1 MFHTQFLFSL
11 MQGQCKPNAE
21 SSLFAEV
28 QPVLAFAKLDVY
40 FILCKHFRLPG
51 CRSSN
56 FYTPLCMIFR
66 RKVVTLASPKL
77 LSLEKAQ
84 IYLAFC
90 SLIRNFAPMN
100 KYGTILIVD
109 DNASILTAMHYLL
122 DDTFERVLT
131 TTQPEEILKLMAQ
144 QPVDLVLLDMNFTL
158 GVNNGNEGLFW
169 LRTIRKQHPQTPV
182 VLLTAYADVN
192 LAVKGLKN
200 GAADFITKPWD
211 NDELVRKLKDVL
223 DMQNEIIS
231 LDEMEKE
238 HIRRTIDH
246 CHGNLTQAA
255 ELLGITRQ
263 TLYNKM
269 KRL

>member
-1 MFHTQFLFSL
+1 M
-11 MQGQCKPNAE
+11 K
-21 SSLFAEV
+21 
-28 QPVLAFAKLDVY
+28 
-40 FILCKHFRLPG
+40 
-51 CRSSN
+51 
-56 FYTPLCMIFR
+56 
-66 RKVVTLASPKL
+66 
-77 LSLEKAQ
+77 
-84 IYLAFC
+84 
-90 SLIRNFAPMN
+90 

-109 DNASILTAMHYLL
+109 DNAANLTGMRYLL
-122 DDTFERVLT
+122 DATFEQVLT
-131 TTQPEEILKLMAQ
+131 TTKPDDILKLMSQ
-144 QPVDLVLLDMNFTL
+144 QPIDLVVLDMNFTL

-211 NDELVRKLKDVL
+211 NDELVHKLKDVL
-223 DMQNEIIS
+223 DMQSEIVS
-231 LDEMEKE
+231 LDEIEKE
-238 HIRRTIDH
+238 HIRRTIDR

>member
-1 MFHTQFLFSL
+1 MS
-11 MQGQCKPNAE
+11 
-21 SSLFAEV
+21 
-28 QPVLAFAKLDVY
+28 
-40 FILCKHFRLPG
+40 
-51 CRSSN
+51 
-56 FYTPLCMIFR
+56 
-66 RKVVTLASPKL
+66 
-77 LSLEKAQ
+77 
-84 IYLAFC
+84 
-90 SLIRNFAPMN
+90 

-109 DNASILTAMHYLL
+109 DNTSILTAMRYLL
-122 DDTFERVLT
+122 DGIFEHILT
-131 TTQPEEILKLMAQ
+131 LTQPDDILKTMAQEEIAI
-144 QPVDLVLLDMNFTL
+144 VLLDMNFSL
-158 GVNNGNEGLFW
+158 GVNNGQEGLFW

-182 VLLTAYADVN
+182 VLLTAYADVS

-223 DMQNEIIS
+223 DMQSEIVT
-231 LDEMEKE
+231 LDEVERE
-238 HIRRTIDH
+238 HIRRTLDR

>member
-1 MFHTQFLFSL
+1 
-11 MQGQCKPNAE
+11 
-21 SSLFAEV
+21 
-28 QPVLAFAKLDVY
+28 
-40 FILCKHFRLPG
+40 
-51 CRSSN
+51 
-56 FYTPLCMIFR
+56 
-66 RKVVTLASPKL
+66 
-77 LSLEKAQ
+77 
-84 IYLAFC
+84 
-90 SLIRNFAPMN
+90 MN

-109 DNASILTAMHYLL
+109 DNASILIAMRYLL

-131 TTQPEEILKLMAQ
+131 TTQPEDILKMMAQ
-144 QPVDLVLLDMNFTL
+144 QSIDLVLLDMNYTL

-169 LRTIRKQHPQTPV
+169 LRAIRKQHPQTPV

-211 NDELVRKLKDVL
+211 NAELVHKLKDVL
-223 DMQNEIIS
+223 DMPNQIIS

-269 KRL
+269 KRLSSENHLSSLKDGRVAMEFDKVKRL